1 MPGVVGTPLE
11 RVDGRAKVTGAATY
25 TADHRFPD
33 LAHAVLVTSAIAQGR
48 VASVEAAAAEAVAGV
63 LAVLTHENSPRLRG
77 RLGRDADDNHAIQA
91 LQDAAVRYA
100 DQPVAVVVAE
110 TLEQAREGARRLVL
124 VYEATD
130 VQIAFDPVRGR
141 SFRPRHAGYAKP
153 DTARGGARTAL
164 ERSPVRLEHVYTTP
178 RQTPNPMEPHATI
191 AMWEGDGARQLT
203 LYDATQGLFDC
214 RRRVAKI
221 FGLRESAVRVISPY
235 LGGGFGSKGPVWS
248 HVIIAALAAKHVGR
262 PVKLVLERP
271 QMFGPVGWRGRTRQ
285 EVALGAERDGTLN
298 AIQHHT
304 LGETSTYDAFM
315 EACGLAPRMLYASRT
330 SATTHRLVRSTIA
343 TPSYARAPGWAP
355 GTFALECAMDELAW
369 ALAMDP
375 VELRLRNHA
384 ETDPDSGHPWSSKHL
399 RECYRIGASRFG
411 WHRRAPQP
419 GAWREHGW
427 RIGWGMATS
436 VYPTHRSDASAL
448 ARLHDDGTLVVE
460 TGSQDLGT
468 GTYTILTQIAAD
480 ALGTSPGRVV
490 VRIGDTHLPESPMS
504 GGSQTA
510 ASAGSAVHEAV
521 CALRAELTRLA
532 IGDPAS
538 PLHQV
543 PAESACVED
552 GRIFDSRVFGKG
564 ESFESLLTRQ
574 GRESVEK
581 RADSAPGSETKRY
594 AMYAFGAQ
602 FAEVRVDPELG
613 VVRVSRMV
621 GVFDIGRALNA
632 RTARSQLLGGMVW
645 GIGLALTEDTVIDGR
660 LGRCVTANLADYH
673 VPVEADV
680 PDLDVSWIGAPDERA
695 NPVGAKGLGELGITG
710 APAAIANAVF
720 HATGRR
726 VRDLPITL
734 DKLL

>member
-1 MPGVVGTPLE
+1 MPDVVGTPLE
-11 RVDGRAKVTGAATY
+11 RVDGPAKVTGAATY
-25 TADHRFPD
+25 TADHRLPD
-33 LAHAVLVTSAIAQGR
+33 LTHAVLVTSAIAQGR
-48 VASVEAAAAEAVAGV
+48 IEGIDAAAAEAVPGV
-63 LAVLTHENSPRLRG
+63 LAVLTHENAPRVRG
-77 RLGRDADDNHAIQA
+77 RLGRDTDDNHAIQA
-91 LQDAAVRYA
+91 LQDAEIRYA

-110 TLEQAREGARRLVL
+110 TLEQAREAARRVVL
-124 VYEATD
+124 AYKETAP
-130 VQIAFDPVRGR
+130 QIGLDPVRGR
-141 SFRPRHAGYAKP
+141 SFRPKHVVYEKP
-153 DTARGGARTAL
+153 DTARGAVRTAL
-164 ERSPVRLEHVYTTP
+164 ERSPVRVEAVYTTA
-178 RQTPNPMEPHATI
+178 RQTQNPMEPHATI
-191 AMWEGDGARQLT
+191 AMWEAPRQLT

-221 FGLRESAVRVISPY
+221 LGLRESAVRVVSPY

-262 PVKLVLERP
+262 PVKLVLERR

-285 EVALGAERDGTLN
+285 TVALGAERDGTLT
-298 AIQHHT
+298 ALQHHT
-304 LGETSTYDAFM
+304 LAETSTYDAFM
-315 EACGLAPRMLYASRT
+315 EACGLPARMLYASAT
-330 SATTHRLVRSTIA
+330 SATSHRLVRATIA
-343 TPSYARAPGWAP
+343 TPSYARAPGWAT

-369 ALAMDP
+369 ALDIDP
-375 VELRLRNHA
+375 IELRLRNHA
-384 ETDPDSGHPWSSKHL
+384 DEDPATGHPWSSKHL
-399 RECYRIGASRFG
+399 RECYYIGATRFG
-411 WHRRAPQP
+411 WHRRARQP
-419 GAWREHGW
+419 GVWREGGR

-436 VYPTHRSDASAL
+436 VYPTHRSEASAL

-480 ALGTSPGRVV
+480 ALGTSPGRVL
-490 VRIGDTHLPESPMS
+490 VRIGDTRLPESPMS

-521 CALRAELTRLA
+521 CALRAELVRLA
-532 IGDPAS
+532 VSDPAS
-538 PLHQV
+538 PLHGV
-543 PAESACVED
+543 PGEAVGVED

-564 ESFESLLTRQ
+564 ESLESLLVRQ
-574 GRESVEK
+574 GRDQLEK
-581 RADSAPGSETKRY
+581 RARATPGPEAKRY

-613 VVRVSRMV
+613 AVRVSRMV
-621 GVFDIGRALNA
+621 GVFDVGRALNA

-645 GIGLALTEDTVIDGR
+645 GIGMALTEDTVIDSR
-660 LGRCVTANLADYH
+660 LGRVVTANLADYH
-673 VPVEADV
+673 VPVASDV
-680 PDLDVSWIGAPDERA
+680 PDLDVSWIGARDEHA

-710 APAAIANAVF
+710 TAAAIANAVF